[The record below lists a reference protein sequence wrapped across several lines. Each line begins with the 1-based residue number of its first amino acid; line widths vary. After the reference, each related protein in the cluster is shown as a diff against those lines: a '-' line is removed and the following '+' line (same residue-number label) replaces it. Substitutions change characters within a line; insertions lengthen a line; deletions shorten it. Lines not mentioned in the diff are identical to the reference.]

1 MQQKIYVL
9 DRNIVSRIKD
19 HLNGR
24 LADNKMDTIDNLKS
38 IDQEN
43 NIISI
48 LPAIDES
55 TLGRGLNVDDKE
67 HFIKS
72 TSEELEAIKTF
83 FKKAKTES
91 KLFDSCEW
99 NYEKYFD
106 LIAMDSYS
114 HENFIN
120 SSKLIRKAL
129 DLYVENNEKGLVN
142 DYFNLILQFIN
153 SFTKDELKRG
163 PLLHCLA
170 FLANAGTDNCFSHMF
185 LGKKFANKLKSNEK
199 YLDNRIYNVFMDIAF
214 SKHVSF
220 LKAYG
225 IPIDIELKT
234 ADEALLEVI
243 SKTQINSS
251 KKLNNNSDY
260 NEIAYQVTM
269 DENQFSR
276 FSDDQY
282 DFLAD
287 VSWNENVHFFSEND
301 QLRISLRPLER
312 HKFYPNSNI
321 VNTKLFM
328 YFIYQGLAYVG
339 KLAINVD
346 LNTHSFL
353 FKAEYNNY
361 ALDDQYKK
369 NILNK
374 AIKITNKVI
383 EDNNLNILEYTKKM
397 VPWC

>member
-38 IDQEN
+38 IDHEN

-83 FKKAKTES
+83 FEKAQTES

-99 NYEKYFD
+99 NYEKYFE
-106 LIAMDSYS
+106 LIAMDLYS
-114 HENFIN
+114 HENFVN

-129 DLYVENNEKGLVN
+129 DLYVDNNENGLLN
-142 DYFNLILQFIN
+142 DYFKLILQFIN

-170 FLANAGTDNCFSHMF
+170 FLANAGMDNCFSHMF
-185 LGKKFANKLKSNEK
+185 LGRKFANKLKSNEN
-199 YLDNRIYNVFMDIAF
+199 YLDNRTYNVFMDIAF
-214 SKHVSF
+214 SKHKSF

-225 IPIDIELKT
+225 ITIDIELKT
-234 ADEALLEVI
+234 ADEALIEVI
-243 SKTQINSS
+243 SKTEFNSS
-251 KKLNNNSDY
+251 RTVNKISGDS
-260 NEIAYQVTM
+260 EIAYQVTM
-269 DENQFSR
+269 DKNQFSR
-276 FSDDQY
+276 FSDDEY
-282 DFLAD
+282 NCISHLA
-287 VSWNENVHFFSEND
+287 WYKNSE
-301 QLRISLRPLER
+301 
-312 HKFYPNSNI
+312 
-321 VNTKLFM
+321 
-328 YFIYQGLAYVG
+328 YFISNEGVVRVVMAELPKIILPTGQEVLDTKALHFSLY
-339 KLAINVD
+339 ID
-346 LNTHSFL
+346 LNIIGMLKVIPEESEAIFDL
-353 FKAEYNNY
+353 YNQFKLNEIISKKIIELAQNIGIKVLQE
-361 ALDDQYKK
+361 ALIE
-369 NILNK
+369 NILSVSNRK
-374 AIKITNKVI
+374 CHS
-383 EDNNLNILEYTKKM
+383 Y
-397 VPWC
+397 

>member
-1 MQQKIYVL
+1 MQKKIYVL

-24 LADNKMDTIDNLKS
+24 LADNKKDTIENLKS

-55 TLGRGLNVDDKE
+55 TLGRGLSIDDKE

-72 TSEELEAIKTF
+72 TSEELEALKTF
-83 FKKAKTES
+83 FKKAQTES
-91 KLFDSCEW
+91 KLFDSFEW
-99 NYEKYFD
+99 NYEKYFE

-114 HENFIN
+114 HENFVN

-129 DLYVENNEKGLVN
+129 DLYVENNKKGLVN
-142 DYFNLILQFIN
+142 DYFHLILQFIN

-185 LGKKFANKLKSNEK
+185 LGRKFANKLKSNEN
-199 YLDNRIYNVFMDIAF
+199 YLDNRIYNVFMDIEF

-234 ADEALLEVI
+234 ADEALIDVI
-243 SKTQINSS
+243 SKTKINSNRTVNKSSGDSEIAYKVTMDKNVFS
-251 KKLNNNSDY
+251 KFSDDEYNCISHLVWYKNSEYFISNEGIVRVVMAELPKIILPTEQEILDIKTLHFNLYIGLNMIGTLKILPEASKAIFNLHNQFKLNNTISKKVVELAQNIGIKVVQE
-260 NEIAYQVTM
+260 NM
-269 DENQFSR
+269 DEINSL
-276 FSDDQY
+276 
-282 DFLAD
+282 FL
-287 VSWNENVHFFSEND
+287 N
-301 QLRISLRPLER
+301 R
-312 HKFYPNSNI
+312 KC
-321 VNTKLFM
+321 
-328 YFIYQGLAYVG
+328 
-339 KLAINVD
+339 
-346 LNTHSFL
+346 HS
-353 FKAEYNNY
+353 Y
-361 ALDDQYKK
+361 
-369 NILNK
+369 
-374 AIKITNKVI
+374 
-383 EDNNLNILEYTKKM
+383 
-397 VPWC
+397 